1 MGTQTSTMATTMVP
15 MKAIARVN
23 VAMQR
28 APAQQVS
35 MRATHALAPRSF
47 AAFKRSTAVHRT
59 QRLMVKAA
67 EETEVVESKE
77 APAEEDFEA
86 KLAALKGSRRAGGGA
101 KAAKR
106 VAAQT
111 GKDVALEEAYAPKVN
126 MDFSKEEV
134 IFEGKP
140 AVGDLVTNIALGATL
155 LWLPLT
161 FAAVGRF
168 QWLKYKF
175 SDMRIVMESSAPF
188 ESGVTQITYN
198 QIKKVVTIGR
208 GVGLWG
214 DMVITLQN
222 GENVEFRS
230 LEKYKELEAMIN
242 EKIGAIEKTQN
253 ADPKG
258 F

>member
-1 MGTQTSTMATTMVP
+1 LV
-15 MKAIARVN
+15 
-23 VAMQR
+23 
-28 APAQQVS
+28 
-35 MRATHALAPRSF
+35 
-47 AAFKRSTAVHRT
+47 
-59 QRLMVKAA
+59 VKAA
-67 EETEVVESKE
+67 DETEVKE
-77 APAEEDFEA
+77 VAEDDFEA

-111 GKDVALEEAYAPKVN
+111 GKDVALEEAYAPKDT
-126 MDFSKEEV
+126 DFSKETV
-134 IFEGKP
+134 IYEGKP
-140 AVGDLVTNIALGATL
+140 AVGDLITNIALGATL

-175 SDMRIVMESSAPF
+175 TDMRIVMESSAPF
-188 ESGVTQITYN
+188 ESGITQITYG
-198 QIKKVVTIGR
+198 QISKVVTIGR

-214 DMVITLQN
+214 DMVVTLKN

-230 LEKYKELEAMIN
+230 LEKYKELETMIN
-242 EKIGAIEKTQN
+242 EKIGAIEATQN

>member
-1 MGTQTSTMATTMVP
+1 MASAMIS
-15 MKAIARVN
+15 MNAIARVN
-23 VAMQR
+23 V
-28 APAQQVS
+28 PAQRTPAGQMS
-35 MRATHALAPRSF
+35 LRATRALAPRSF
-47 AAFKRSTAVHRT
+47 SASVRSTAVHRA
-59 QRLMVKAA
+59 QRLVVKAA
-67 EETEVVESKE
+67 DETEVKE
-77 APAEEDFEA
+77 VAEDDFEA

-111 GKDVALEEAYAPKVN
+111 GKDVALEEAYAPKDT
-126 MDFSKEEV
+126 DFSKETV
-134 IFEGKP
+134 IYEGKP
-140 AVGDLVTNIALGATL
+140 AVGDLITNIALGATL

-175 SDMRIVMESSAPF
+175 TDMRIVMESSAPF
-188 ESGVTQITYN
+188 ESGITQITYG
-198 QIKKVVTIGR
+198 QISKVVTIGR

-214 DMVITLQN
+214 DMVVTLKN

-230 LEKYKELEAMIN
+230 LEKYKELETMIN
-242 EKIGAIEKTQN
+242 EKIGAIEATQN

>member
-1 MGTQTSTMATTMVP
+1 MSATMMLNKP
-15 MKAIARVN
+15 IARVN
-23 VAMQR
+23 VSAQR
-28 APAQQVS
+28 I
-35 MRATHALAPRSF
+35 RAGQMNVRASPSLAPRTSL
-47 AAFKRSTAVHRT
+47 AAFRRSTPVRRA
-59 QRLMVKAA
+59 QRLVVRA
-67 EETEVVESKE
+67 EETEVVEGK
-77 APAEEDFEA
+77 ATAEDDFEA
-86 KLAALKGSRRAGGGA
+86 KLAALKGSRRAGAGA

-111 GKDVALEEAYAPKVN
+111 GKDVALEEAYAPATN

-140 AVGDLVTNIALGATL
+140 AFGDLITNIALGATL

-168 QWLKYKF
+168 QWLTYKF
-175 SDMRIVMESSAPF
+175 TDMRIVMESSAPF
-188 ESGVTQITYN
+188 ESGITQVTYD

-214 DMVITLQN
+214 DMVVTLKN

-230 LEKYKELEAMIN
+230 LEKFKELEAMIN
-242 EKIGAIEKTQN
+242 EKIGAIESTQN